1 MQTSRPERPGFKAKV
16 LQWSVILLGSGLTL
30 FQLYT
35 GLYGTYVS
43 QIQGAIHVGLAVS
56 LVFMLFPF
64 SPGADARRRP
74 SWLDFMLALV
84 ALAVNTYI
92 IFNYDR
98 LVTRALIIGYS
109 ETDFLVAL
117 TGIVLVLE
125 ATRRCVGLP
134 IVLIAIVAIL
144 YSVYGNFAPVFAH
157 PGISWE
163 RMVTDA
169 YLTTS
174 GVFGTPIQVSSTYI
188 YLFLLFGVIL
198 VKTNIGEFFGDLAF
212 LATGRFT
219 GGTAKAAVFAS
230 ALQGMVSGSSISNT
244 VASGSFTIPMMK
256 RAGFKPEFAGATEA
270 SASTGGQIMPPVMGA
285 AAFIMAAYTGVAYN
299 DIMVMAAVP
308 ALLYFIGV
316 FAAVHFFA
324 AKMKIGGLSR
334 QELPDSREIRKNLHL
349 IIPLVAIVGC
359 LLIGRTATF
368 AAFTGI
374 IAALLVSIV
383 RKKTRL
389 SLKELLSLG
398 EEGART
404 ALPVIA
410 ACATAGIIAGTV
422 TKTGLGA
429 GISKDVLALSGG
441 AFLPVLLLTML
452 ASFVLGMGL
461 PTTANYIVTASIAA
475 PILVNNFDIPV
486 ISAHLFVFYFGVLAD
501 ITPPVCLAAYAAAG
515 IAKANPM
522 KTGLYAFVIA
532 ISGFIVP
539 FVIVTQPA
547 MILVDATVTSFLTA
561 LLTTI
566 AGLIFVSAGLMGYFL
581 RPLGLIG
588 RAVFIFSGI
597 LAIVPDLWLSA
608 IGIGIVAVHEIAGHL
623 RASHSATGST

>member
-1 MQTSRPERPGFKAKV
+1 MQTVATERFGIKVAV

-35 GLYGTYVS
+35 GFYGTYVS
-43 QIQGAIHVGLAVS
+43 LIQGAIHVGVAVS
-56 LVFMLFPF
+56 LVFMLYPF
-64 SPGADARRRP
+64 APGVDARRRP
-74 SWLDFMLALV
+74 SWLDFQLALV
-84 ALAVNTYI
+84 ALGVSAYI
-92 IFNYDR
+92 ILNYDR

-109 ETDFLVAL
+109 ETDFFVAL
-117 TGIVLVLE
+117 TGILLVLE
-125 ATRRCVGLP
+125 ATRRSVGLP
-134 IVLIAIVAIL
+134 IVLIAIGAIL
-144 YSVYGNFAPVFAH
+144 YSVYGNHSPVFAH

-163 RMVTDA
+163 RMITDA

-198 VKTNIGEFFGDLAF
+198 VETNIGEFFGDLAF
-212 LATGRFT
+212 LATGRYT

-270 SASTGGQIMPPVMGA
+270 AASTGGQIMPPVMGA

-308 ALLYFIGV
+308 ALLYFTGV

-324 AKMKIGGLSR
+324 AKQKIGGLSR
-334 QELPDSREIRKNLHL
+334 QDLPETREIRKSLHL
-349 IIPLVAIVGC
+349 LVPLIAIVGC
-359 LLIGRTATF
+359 LLLGRTATF

-374 IAALLVSIV
+374 IAALLVSMLQT
-383 RKKTRL
+383 KTRL
-389 SLKELLSLG
+389 RLKDILLLG
-398 EEGART
+398 EQGAKT

-515 IAKANPM
+515 IAGANPM
-522 KTGLYAFVIA
+522 KTGLYAFGIA

-539 FVIVTQPA
+539 FVIVIHPA
-547 MILVDATVTSFLTA
+547 IILIDATVFGFLTA

-566 AGLIFVSAGLMGYFL
+566 IGLIFVSAGLMGYFL
-581 RPLGLIG
+581 RRLGPIG
-588 RAVFIFSGI
+588 RAVFIVAGV
-597 LAIVPDLWLSA
+597 LVIVPELWLSA
-608 IGIGIVAVHEIAGHL
+608 AAMMMVVLHEVTSRL
-623 RASHSATGST
+623 RATRGA